1 MLEMSSTSSALDK
14 SGVVRYFS
22 CIWSTQG
29 TQAMSGSSKS
39 PVTLGVHLAT
49 IRSDR
54 KLTLRQ
60 VEEATG
66 KEVSNAYLSQIENG
80 KVGAPSPHV
89 LNALAEL
96 YKVDYTHLM
105 ELAGYMRAP
114 AKRAA
119 DERNGRA
126 ATFAEISL
134 TGDEEAEL
142 LRFLKFLRAQKD
154 DK

>member
-1 MLEMSSTSSALDK
+1 MSASNKPA
-14 SGVVRYFS
+14 
-22 CIWSTQG
+22 
-29 TQAMSGSSKS
+29 
-39 PVTLGVHLAT
+39 VTLGVHLAA

-80 KVGAPSPHV
+80 KVGSPSPHV
-89 LNALAEL
+89 LHALAEL

-105 ELAGYMRAP
+105 ELAGYLRAP
-114 AKRAA
+114 VQHAA
-119 DERNGRA
+119 GERHGRA

-134 TGDEEAEL
+134 TDDEEAEL

-154 DK
+154 DN